1 MMPEQHEQLPARLRD
16 HDSEWWQL
24 FDTSINVISG
34 TVCVRCARAE
44 SNSDSAVLLV
54 LVLVL
59 VLRVWGHDDVGG
71 RDRVRTVWYVDVNTH
86 DGRYTMD
93 DVDDVMIGGCG
104 GCVGAQDIG
113 ACLVREYSRRL
124 ERHEESIIPASRSS
138 TTSTT
143 TVT

>member
-59 VLRVWGHDDVGG
+59 RVWGHDDVGG

-93 DVDDVMIGGCG
+93 DVDDWWSRWLRWGTRHWRVS
-104 GCVGAQDIG
+104 GARVL
-113 ACLVREYSRRL
+113 A
-124 ERHEESIIPASRSS
+124 AA
-138 TTSTT
+138 
-143 TVT
+143 